1 MPFNRGMALI
11 WLQHIH
17 YRPKPSLRLS
27 DANYRQSKEDLGTQD
42 WEAFM
47 RFKLQRS

>member
-27 DANYRQSKEDLGTQD
+27 DANCRQSKEDLGIQD
-42 WEAFM
+42 WEAFT